1 MPDDL
6 PTARRFWEH
15 LRKSQVTAGLPL
27 SVHSASLPLGR
38 AVFSSCATAADRTQ
52 LRSDNQDDSRPR
64 ALT

>member
-27 SVHSASLPLGR
+27 SVHSASLPAR
-38 AVFSSCATAADRTQ
+38 ACRVQFVRHRSGPHATLMVEGAECSAM
-52 LRSDNQDDSRPR
+52 
-64 ALT
+64 